1 MLLPHCGNSL
11 CYLPETRISRSI
23 TPSPPA
29 GDIERIAPLTRRRS
43 IIGLLLPL
51 VFIAPAAAFAD
62 QVCDTL
68 YAQLREP
75 PRVIGNTA
83 EVRRY
88 ANALTRQN
96 IEIRRIRNDL
106 RRYGC
111 SSASVTVYGSPNA
124 ELCAEISDAMA
135 DAQSERD
142 AIIRDR
148 DYAMA
153 AQGSDDGDIRRQRI
167 LAALDANGCSA
178 IPETEARQPTAPDVT
193 RYPDAFGEQGNP
205 PGQAGLSTYPNAAAE
220 GGLRTLCVRTCDGSF
235 FPIASNASPLD
246 FRAQAEQCQKMC
258 PGTQTELYFHSM
270 TEQETADMVS
280 AETGKPYKD
289 LPTAFA
295 YRNASTKAPGCA
307 CNMAAYHEEMKQQEA
322 ARPEAEKPYSSITT
336 IPSPQGDT
344 SKKPTE
350 LQQAA
355 KPPEQPVPERDYDPN
370 NSRVRVIGPKFLPD
384 QTGRIDLK
392 NPALKGI
399 QPQQ

>member
-1 MLLPHCGNSL
+1 M
-11 CYLPETRISRSI
+11 
-23 TPSPPA
+23 
-29 GDIERIAPLTRRRS
+29 TRRRS
-43 IIGLLLPL
+43 RIIGLLLPL
-51 VFIAPAAAFAD
+51 VLIAPAAAFAD

-88 ANALTRQN
+88 ANALARQN
-96 IEIRRIRNDL
+96 IAIRKIRNDM
-106 RRYGC
+106 RSYGC
-111 SSASVTVYGSPNA
+111 SSGSVIIYGNPNA
-124 ELCAEISDAMA
+124 GLCAEIGDALV
-135 DAQSERD
+135 DAEAERD

-148 DYAMA
+148 DDAMA
-153 AQGSDDGDIRRQRI
+153 AARYDDGDVRRQRI
-167 LAALDANGCSA
+167 LAALDANGCSTM
-178 IPETEARQPTAPDVT
+178 PETDMQPPQAPDVT
-193 RYPDAFGEQGNP
+193 RYPDAFRQQENE
-205 PGQAGLSTYPNAAAE
+205 PGQAGLSPYPNAAAE

-258 PGTQTELYFHSM
+258 PGTETELYFHSM
-270 TEQETADMVS
+270 TDQETADMVS
-280 AETGKPYKD
+280 AKTGKPYKD

-295 YRNASTKAPGCA
+295 YRNSSPKAPGCA
-307 CNMAAYHEEMKQQEA
+307 CNMAAYHQDMQKQEEA
-322 ARPEAEKPYSSITT
+322 ARPQAERPYSSITT
-336 IPSPQGDT
+336 IPSPQGDK
-344 SKKPTE
+344 SGDKPQKPAE
-350 LQQAA
+350 QQQAA

-370 NSRVRVIGPKFLPD
+370 DTRVRVIGPKFLPD

>member
-1 MLLPHCGNSL
+1 
-11 CYLPETRISRSI
+11 
-23 TPSPPA
+23 
-29 GDIERIAPLTRRRS
+29 LTRHHRR

-51 VFIAPAAAFAD
+51 LFTAPAASFAD
-62 QVCDTL
+62 EVCDTL
-68 YAQLREP
+68 HAQLREP

-83 EVRRY
+83 QVRRY

-111 SSASVTVYGSPNA
+111 SSASVTVYGNPNA
-124 ELCAEISDAMA
+124 DLCVEISDAMA

-148 DYAMA
+148 DDAMA
-153 AQGSDDGDIRRQRI
+153 AQGSDDGDTRRQRI
-167 LAALDANGCSA
+167 LAALDANGCST

-193 RYPDAFGEQGNP
+193 RYPDAFGQPGNP
-205 PGQAGLSTYPNAAAE
+205 SGQAGLSPNATAE

-235 FPIASNASPLD
+235 FPIAANASPLD

-270 TEQETADMVS
+270 ADQETADMIS

-307 CNMAAYHEEMKQQEA
+307 CNMAAYHDEMKKQET
-322 ARPEAEKPYSSITT
+322 ARPEAEKPYSSITI
-336 IPSPQGDT
+336 IPSPQGE
-344 SKKPTE
+344 KAQQPTE

-370 NSRVRVIGPKFLPD
+370 NSNVRVIGPKFLPD

-392 NPALKGI
+392 NPALKGL

>member
-1 MLLPHCGNSL
+1 M
-11 CYLPETRISRSI
+11 
-23 TPSPPA
+23 
-29 GDIERIAPLTRRRS
+29 TRRSR

-51 VFIAPAAAFAD
+51 VFLAPAATFAD

-88 ANALTRQN
+88 ANALARQN
-96 IEIRRIRNDL
+96 IVIRKIRNDL
-106 RRYGC
+106 RSYGC
-111 SSASVTVYGSPNA
+111 SSGSVVVYGNPNA
-124 ELCAEISDAMA
+124 GLCTEIGDALA
-135 DAQSERD
+135 DAEAERD

-148 DYAMA
+148 DDAMA
-153 AQGSDDGDIRRQRI
+153 AARSDDGDIRRQRI
-167 LAALDANGCSA
+167 LAALDANGCSPA
-178 IPETEARQPTAPDVT
+178 EDINPQVSPAPDVR
-193 RYPDAFGEQGNP
+193 RYPDAFRQNGGE
-205 PGQAGLSTYPNAAAE
+205 PGQAGLSPYPNAATE

-270 TEQETADMVS
+270 TDQETADMVS

-295 YRNASTKAPGCA
+295 YRNASAKAPGCA
-307 CNMAAYHEEMKQQEA
+307 CNMAAYHEDMQKQEEA
-322 ARPEAEKPYSSITT
+322 ARPESEKPYSGITR
-336 IPSPQGDT
+336 IPSPQGD
-344 SKKPTE
+344 KPRKPAE
-350 LQQAA
+350 QQAA

-370 NSRVRVIGPKFLPD
+370 DTRVRVIGPKFLPD

>member
-1 MLLPHCGNSL
+1 M
-11 CYLPETRISRSI
+11 
-23 TPSPPA
+23 
-29 GDIERIAPLTRRRS
+29 TRRSR

-88 ANALTRQN
+88 ANALARQN
-96 IEIRRIRNDL
+96 IVIRKIRNDL
-106 RRYGC
+106 RGYGC
-111 SSASVTVYGSPNA
+111 SSGSVIVYGNPNA
-124 ELCAEISDAMA
+124 GICAEIGDALA
-135 DAQSERD
+135 EAESERD

-148 DYAMA
+148 DDAMA
-153 AQGSDDGDIRRQRI
+153 AARDNDGDIRRQRI
-167 LAALDANGCSA
+167 LAALDANGCNTL
-178 IPETEARQPTAPDVT
+178 PQTETQLPPPPDVT
-193 RYPDAFGEQGNP
+193 RYPDAFRQNGPQNDDE
-205 PGQAGLSTYPNAAAE
+205 PGQAGLSPYPNAAAE

-246 FRAQAEQCQKMC
+246 FRAQAEQCEKMC
-258 PGTQTELYFHSM
+258 PGTETELYFHSM
-270 TEQETADMVS
+270 TDQETADMVS
-280 AETGKPYKD
+280 AETGKPYRD

-295 YRNASTKAPGCA
+295 YRNATAKAPGCA
-307 CNMAAYHEEMKQQEA
+307 CNMAAYHKEMQKQEEA
-322 ARPEAEKPYSSITT
+322 ARPQPEKPYSGITT
-336 IPSPQGDT
+336 IPSPQGD
-344 SKKPTE
+344 KAEKPTE
-350 LQQAA
+350 QRQAA

-370 NSRVRVIGPKFLPD
+370 DSRVRVIGPKFLPD

>member
-1 MLLPHCGNSL
+1 M
-11 CYLPETRISRSI
+11 
-23 TPSPPA
+23 
-29 GDIERIAPLTRRRS
+29 TRRQSR

-96 IEIRRIRNDL
+96 IEIRRIKNDL

-111 SSASVTVYGSPNA
+111 SSGSVIVYGSPNA
-124 ELCAEISDAMA
+124 GLCAEIGDALV

-148 DYAMA
+148 DDAMA
-153 AQGSDDGDIRRQRI
+153 AQRSDDGDIRRQRI
-167 LAALDANGCSA
+167 LAALDANGCSPL
-178 IPETEARQPTAPDVT
+178 PETEAQLPPAPDVT
-193 RYPDAFGEQGNP
+193 RYPDAFRQQENQ
-205 PGQAGLSTYPNAAAE
+205 PGQAGLSPYPGSAGE
-220 GGLRTLCVRTCDGSF
+220 SGLRTLCVRTCDGSF
-235 FPIASNASPLD
+235 FPIAANASPLD

-258 PGTQTELYFHSM
+258 PGTETELYFHSM
-270 TEQETADMVS
+270 TDQETADMVS

-295 YRNASTKAPGCA
+295 YKNASAKAPDCA
-307 CNMAAYHEEMKQQEA
+307 CNMAAYHDEMQKQEEA
-322 ARPEAEKPYSSITT
+322 ARPEAEKPYSGITT
-336 IPSPQGDT
+336 IPSPQGD
-344 SKKPTE
+344 KAQKPAE
-350 LQQAA
+350 QQQAA

-370 NSRVRVIGPKFLPD
+370 DSKVRVIGPKFLPD

>member
-1 MLLPHCGNSL
+1 M
-11 CYLPETRISRSI
+11 
-23 TPSPPA
+23 
-29 GDIERIAPLTRRRS
+29 TRRSR

-51 VFIAPAAAFAD
+51 VFLAPAAAFAD

-88 ANALTRQN
+88 ANALARQN
-96 IEIRRIRNDL
+96 IVVRKIRNDL
-106 RRYGC
+106 RSYGC
-111 SSASVTVYGSPNA
+111 SSGSVIVYGNPNA
-124 ELCAEISDAMA
+124 GLCAEIGDALV
-135 DAQSERD
+135 DAEAERE

-148 DYAMA
+148 DDAMA
-153 AQGSDDGDIRRQRI
+153 AQRSDDGGIRRQRI
-167 LAALDANGCSA
+167 LAALDANGCSTM
-178 IPETEARQPTAPDVT
+178 PETDRQSPQAPDVT
-193 RYPDAFGEQGNP
+193 RYPDAFRQGDRE
-205 PGQAGLSTYPNAAAE
+205 PGQAGLSPYPNAAAE

-270 TEQETADMVS
+270 TDQETSDMVS
-280 AETGKPYKD
+280 AETGKPYRD

-307 CNMAAYHEEMKQQEA
+307 CNMAAYHEDMQKQEEA
-322 ARPEAEKPYSSITT
+322 ARPQAEKPYSGITT
-336 IPSPQGDT
+336 IPSPQGD
-344 SKKPTE
+344 KPKQPAE
-350 LQQAA
+350 QQQAA

-370 NSRVRVIGPKFLPD
+370 DAKVRVIGPKFLPD

>member
-1 MLLPHCGNSL
+1 M
-11 CYLPETRISRSI
+11 
-23 TPSPPA
+23 
-29 GDIERIAPLTRRRS
+29 TRRSR

-51 VFIAPAAAFAD
+51 VFLAPAAAFAD

-68 YAQLREP
+68 YAQLRAP

-88 ANALTRQN
+88 ANALARQN
-96 IEIRRIRNDL
+96 IVIRKIRNDL
-106 RRYGC
+106 RGYGC
-111 SSASVTVYGSPNA
+111 SSGSVIVYGNPNA
-124 ELCAEISDAMA
+124 GLCAEIGDALA
-135 DAQSERD
+135 DAEAERG

-148 DYAMA
+148 DDAMA
-153 AQGSDDGDIRRQRI
+153 AARSDDGDIRRQRI
-167 LAALDANGCSA
+167 LAALDANGCSPA
-178 IPETEARQPTAPDVT
+178 EDMNPQASPAPDVT
-193 RYPDAFGEQGNP
+193 RYPDAFRQGGGE
-205 PGQAGLSTYPNAAAE
+205 PGQAGLSPYPNAAE

-258 PGTQTELYFHSM
+258 PGTETELYFHSM
-270 TEQETADMVS
+270 ADQETADMVS
-280 AETGKPYKD
+280 AQTGKPYKD

-295 YRNASTKAPGCA
+295 YRNSSAKAPGCA
-307 CNMAAYHEEMKQQEA
+307 CNMAAYHQDMQKQEEA
-322 ARPEAEKPYSSITT
+322 ARPESEKPYSGITT
-336 IPSPQGDT
+336 IPSPQGDR
-344 SKKPTE
+344 SGDKAEKPAE
-350 LQQAA
+350 QQQAA

-370 NSRVRVIGPKFLPD
+370 DSRVRVIGPKFLPD

>member
-1 MLLPHCGNSL
+1 M
-11 CYLPETRISRSI
+11 
-23 TPSPPA
+23 
-29 GDIERIAPLTRRRS
+29 TRRQSR

-96 IEIRRIRNDL
+96 IEIRRIKNDL

-111 SSASVTVYGSPNA
+111 SSGSVIVYGSPNA
-124 ELCAEISDAMA
+124 GLCAEIGDALV

-148 DYAMA
+148 DDAMA
-153 AQGSDDGDIRRQRI
+153 AQRSDDGDIRRQRI
-167 LAALDANGCSA
+167 LAALDANGCSPL
-178 IPETEARQPTAPDVT
+178 PETEAQLPPAPDVT
-193 RYPDAFGEQGNP
+193 RYPDAFRQQENQ
-205 PGQAGLSTYPNAAAE
+205 PGQAGLSPYSGSAGE

-235 FPIASNASPLD
+235 FPIAANASPLD

-270 TEQETADMVS
+270 TDQETSDMVS

-295 YRNASTKAPGCA
+295 YKNASAKAPGCA
-307 CNMAAYHEEMKQQEA
+307 CNMAAYHDEMQKQEA
-322 ARPEAEKPYSSITT
+322 ATRPEAEKPYSGITT
-336 IPSPQGDT
+336 IPSPQSDNLV
-344 SKKPTE
+344 KPTE
-350 LQQAA
+350 PQQAA

-370 NSRVRVIGPKFLPD
+370 NSKVRVIGPKFLPD

>member
-1 MLLPHCGNSL
+1 M
-11 CYLPETRISRSI
+11 
-23 TPSPPA
+23 
-29 GDIERIAPLTRRRS
+29 TRRRS
-43 IIGLLLPL
+43 RIIGFLLPL
-51 VFIAPAAAFAD
+51 VFVAPAAAFAD
-62 QVCDTL
+62 EVCDTL

-96 IEIRRIRNDL
+96 IEIRKIRNDL

-111 SSASVTVYGSPNA
+111 SSASVTVYGNPNA
-124 ELCAEISDAMA
+124 DLCAQISDAMA

-148 DYAMA
+148 DDAMA
-153 AQGSDDGDIRRQRI
+153 AQSSDDGDIRRQRI
-167 LAALDANGCSA
+167 LAALDANGCA
-178 IPETEARQPTAPDVT
+178 AMPDADTQVPPASNVT
-193 RYPDAFGEQGNP
+193 RYPEAFGQPGNP
-205 PGQAGLSTYPNAAAE
+205 QGQAGLSPYPNAAAE

-258 PGTQTELYFHSM
+258 PGTETELYFHSM
-270 TEQETADMVS
+270 ADQETADMIS

-295 YRNASTKAPGCA
+295 YKNASTKAPNCA
-307 CNMAAYHEEMKQQEA
+307 CNMAAYHEEMKEQES
-322 ARPEAEKPYSSITT
+322 ARPEGGKPYSSITT
-336 IPSPQGDT
+336 IPSPQGDKT
-344 SKKPTE
+344 DKPAE
-350 LQQAA
+350 QQAA

-370 NSRVRVIGPKFLPD
+370 NSNVRVIGPKFLPD

>member
-1 MLLPHCGNSL
+1 M
-11 CYLPETRISRSI
+11 
-23 TPSPPA
+23 
-29 GDIERIAPLTRRRS
+29 TRRSR

-51 VFIAPAAAFAD
+51 VFIAPATAFAD

-88 ANALTRQN
+88 ANALARQN
-96 IEIRRIRNDL
+96 IVIRKIRNDL
-106 RRYGC
+106 RGYGC
-111 SSASVTVYGSPNA
+111 SSGSVIVYGNPNASV
-124 ELCAEISDAMA
+124 CAEIGDALA
-135 DAQSERD
+135 EAENERD

-148 DYAMA
+148 DDAMA
-153 AQGSDDGDIRRQRI
+153 AVRDNDGDIRRQRI
-167 LAALDANGCSA
+167 LAALDANGCSTA
-178 IPETEARQPTAPDVT
+178 PQTEAQLPSPSDVT
-193 RYPDAFGEQGNP
+193 RYPDAFRQNGGE
-205 PGQAGLSTYPNAAAE
+205 PGQAGLSPYPNAAAE

-258 PGTQTELYFHSM
+258 PGTETELYFHSM
-270 TEQETADMVS
+270 TDQETADMVS
-280 AETGKPYKD
+280 AETGKPYRD

-295 YRNASTKAPGCA
+295 YRNAPAKAPGCV
-307 CNMAAYHEEMKQQEA
+307 CNMAAYHEEMQKQEEA
-322 ARPEAEKPYSSITT
+322 ARPESETPYSGITK
-336 IPSPQGDT
+336 IPSPQGD
-344 SKKPTE
+344 KAAPKPAE
-350 LQQAA
+350 QQQAA

-370 NSRVRVIGPKFLPD
+370 DTKVRVIGPKFLPD

>member
-1 MLLPHCGNSL
+1 M
-11 CYLPETRISRSI
+11 
-23 TPSPPA
+23 
-29 GDIERIAPLTRRRS
+29 TRRSR
-43 IIGLLLPL
+43 IIGILLPL
-51 VFIAPAAAFAD
+51 VFVAPAAAFAD

-88 ANALTRQN
+88 ANALARQN
-96 IEIRRIRNDL
+96 IVIRKIRNDL
-106 RRYGC
+106 RSYGC
-111 SSASVTVYGSPNA
+111 SSGSVIVYGSPNA
-124 ELCAEISDAMA
+124 GLCAEIGDALV
-135 DAQSERD
+135 DAEAERD

-148 DYAMA
+148 DDAMA
-153 AQGSDDGDIRRQRI
+153 AARDNGGDVRRQRI
-167 LAALDANGCSA
+167 LAALDANGCSTV
-178 IPETEARQPTAPDVT
+178 PQTETQLPPPSPDVT
-193 RYPDAFGEQGNP
+193 RYPDAFRQPDNQ
-205 PGQAGLSTYPNAAAE
+205 PGQAGLSPYPNAAAE

-258 PGTQTELYFHSM
+258 PGTETELYFHSM
-270 TEQETADMVS
+270 TDQETADMVS

-295 YRNASTKAPGCA
+295 YRNASAKAPGCA
-307 CNMAAYHEEMKQQEA
+307 CNIAAYHDEMQKQEEA
-322 ARPEAEKPYSSITT
+322 ARPEVEKPYSGITT
-336 IPSPQGDT
+336 IPSPQGDK
-344 SKKPTE
+344 SQKPAE
-350 LQQAA
+350 QQQAA

-370 NSRVRVIGPKFLPD
+370 DSKVRVIGPKFLPD